1 MKSNGSDFGF
11 FPCTFIGDNNQNDD
25 DHGDDDDDDQD
36 DDCKG
41 EQQRVKVGR
50 ALIHQVAGRE

>member
-41 EQQRVKVGR
+41 EQQRVKVW
-50 ALIHQVAGRE
+50 

>member
-25 DHGDDDDDDQD
+25 DHGDDDDQD

-41 EQQRVKVGR
+41 EQKVGR